1 MIIKAFNLTYFLL
14 MLLIAGIVIAL
25 TVLFK
30 NKAQKSKERCVLA
43 ICAFNIFFF
52 IIYKIGLA
60 VGTPGLPDSYHFD
73 IWLELPIHLCNISL
87 FLVPIGVLTK
97 NDKLMAY
104 GFFIAPLG
112 AFFAMTF
119 PPEGFGGLNVFY
131 FHMIGFYGTHAILI
145 IVGILLVSMG
155 LFRPSFRKIPL
166 MFLTALILSSCAF
179 VINILIREFTGSPA
193 NYFYTYDPEGISI
206 LELFWSI
213 LPVRYLYCSFAV
225 IILAAYTCLTTL
237 PFYLV
242 DQKKLASKAK

>member
-14 MLLIAGIVIAL
+14 MLLVAGIIVAL
-25 TVLFK
+25 TLLFK
-30 NKAQKSKERCVLA
+30 NKPRKSKEKCILA
-43 ICAFNIFFF
+43 ICAFNIFLF

-60 VGTPGLPDSYHFD
+60 VGTPGLPDTYHFD

-87 FLVPIGVLTK
+87 FLVPIGILTK

-119 PPEGFGGLNVFY
+119 PSEGFGGLNIFY
-131 FHMIGFYGTHAILI
+131 FHMIGFYWTHAILV
-145 IVGILLVSMG
+145 IVGILLVSLG
-155 LFRPSFRKIPL
+155 LFRPTFRKIPP
-166 MFLTALILSSCAF
+166 MFVTALILSAGAF

-193 NYFYTYDPEGISI
+193 NYFFTYEPEGISI

-237 PFYLV
+237 PFHLA
-242 DQKKLASKAK
+242 DKKKAASQSK